1 MLRHIPFVGSLFV
14 LVCGL
19 TMHLIRAL
27 ALQCGKKLIR
37 LCWTSKYCANKSG
50 VGTSSSEKFNLPKQ
64 GEQYI
69 TECQCHSIVM
79 QIGLITAT
87 SKFKGRDDWFRHT
100 LTMKKTHGAAVKLT
114 AQEWL
119 FPTMVLCNQYKS
131 LHCAGSS
138 QQALGFQKKKLHTQ
152 CRKTLNGIFFFDKQ
166 TFFPLNKL
174 LQKSLPRCLDTA
186 LPSDTSLPLSLWSR
200 QLKQPAVATH
210 THKKENGSFDPTM
223 LPGEICSNADCDV
236 ALAPADKPKHRPQTC
251 LTDCSQRGRGRF
263 CNAFIY

>member
-119 FPTMVLCNQYKS
+119 FQLWYYVISTKAYIVLVLLSRLWVFRKKSCTHSVEKLLMV
-131 LHCAGSS
+131 
-138 QQALGFQKKKLHTQ
+138 
-152 CRKTLNGIFFFDKQ
+152 FFFLINRL
-166 TFFPLNKL
+166 FFHW
-174 LQKSLPRCLDTA
+174 
-186 LPSDTSLPLSLWSR
+186 TSSCRNL
-200 QLKQPAVATH
+200 
-210 THKKENGSFDPTM
+210 
-223 LPGEICSNADCDV
+223 C
-236 ALAPADKPKHRPQTC
+236 
-251 LTDCSQRGRGRF
+251 RGV
-263 CNAFIY
+263 